1 MTGTLSHAEH
11 VAEPVV
17 EPAPTGA
24 DVDREGAAGDLGSRR
39 RAARG
44 PARAAPSPV
53 DDLTGLVR
61 WVLDIPAE
69 PGEPTIFNASVK
81 MAATTVYNEHPC
93 YDNNG
98 GSGLTAQD
106 ARGAALGEGLERYC
120 CSVYDH
126 GDLVVGTYDEVSRT
140 HPAVRPDD
148 LALFRPHVGT
158 APGTLPATAP
168 ASAHAHDVPL
178 AWVWAWRP
186 VPRSAVL
193 VPACLVYMPYFP
205 GTPDEVVLAPAVS
218 TGLACAATV
227 DDAVLRGLCEA
238 VERDAFMITWMNR
251 LPVPRVDLTSHP
263 RLRRVYEDRLARDG
277 LEYLLVRTTTDLG
290 VPSFLCVLLDH
301 RRSPTMISVGGAAG
315 LDPVRAATKA
325 MTEAVQTRE
334 WGKFLGGPEGRAPF
348 AAAYDDVRDFED
360 HVRLY
365 AYGDMEHAVEFL
377 RAGPVVGVDEGVPA
391 GSPAPAAA
399 PRSVAGDLAA
409 VLDRLDDAGLDVLA
423 LDLTTTDVAEAGY
436 RVART
441 IVPQLQPLDAD
452 HRLRFLGGRRLYE
465 APVRMGYRSGP
476 STVADLNPV
485 PHPYP

>member
-1 MTGTLSHAEH
+1 MTGTLSP
-11 VAEPVV
+11 AEPVAAGSP
-17 EPAPTGA
+17 PAPDEA
-24 DVDREGAAGDLGSRR
+24 RHP
-39 RAARG
+39 AARR
-44 PARAAPSPV
+44 PALGAPSPV

-126 GDLVVGTYDEVSRT
+126 GALLVGSYDEVSRT

-148 LALFRPHVGT
+148 LALFRPHVAT
-158 APGTLPATAP
+158 APG
-168 ASAHAHDVPL
+168 SAHAHDVPL

-186 VPRSAVL
+186 VARSAVL

-218 TGLACAATV
+218 TGLACASTL

-251 LPVPRVDLTSHP
+251 LPVPRVDLTSDP

-348 AAAYDDVRDFED
+348 AAEYDDVRDFED

-365 AYGDMEHAVEFL
+365 AYGDMERAVDFL
-377 RAGPVVGVDEGVPA
+377 RSGPVVGLDEGVGASSGPLA
-391 GSPAPAAA
+391 RG
-399 PRSVAGDLAA
+399 PRSVGADLAA
-409 VLDRLDDAGLDVLA
+409 VLGRLDDAGLDVLA
-423 LDLTTTDVAEAGY
+423 LDLTTTDVHEAGY

-465 APVRMGYRSGP
+465 APVRMGYRTAP

>member
-1 MTGTLSHAEH
+1 MTGTRSP
-11 VAEPVV
+11 AEPVTAGSP
-17 EPAPTGA
+17 PAP
-24 DVDREGAAGDLGSRR
+24 DAARHPAARL
-39 RAARG
+39 RAARHPVRG
-44 PARAAPSPV
+44 APSPV

-126 GDLVVGTYDEVSRT
+126 GDLLVGSYDEVSRA

-148 LALFRPHVGT
+148 LALFRPHVDT
-158 APGTLPATAP
+158 APG
-168 ASAHAHDVPL
+168 SAHAHDVPL

-186 VPRSAVL
+186 VARSAVL

-218 TGLACAATV
+218 TGLACASTV

-251 LPVPRVDLTSHP
+251 LPVPRVDLTSDP
-263 RLRRVYEDRLARDG
+263 RLRRVYADRLARDG

-348 AAAYDDVRDFED
+348 AAEYDDVRDFED

-365 AYGDMEHAVEFL
+365 AYGDMEHAVDFL
-377 RAGPVVGVDEGVPA
+377 RSGPLVGLDEGA
-391 GSPAPAAA
+391 GAPPGPPPPW
-399 PRSVAGDLAA
+399 PRSVGADLAT
-409 VLDRLDDAGLDVLA
+409 VLGRLDDAGLDVLA
-423 LDLTTTDVAEAGY
+423 LDLTTTDVHEAGY

-465 APVRMGYRSGP
+465 APVRMGYRTAP

>member
-1 MTGTLSHAEH
+1 MTGTRSPAES
-11 VAEPVV
+11 VTAGSP
-17 EPAPTGA
+17 PAP
-24 DVDREGAAGDLGSRR
+24 D
-39 RAARG
+39 AARHPAARLPAARR
-44 PARAAPSPV
+44 PARGAPSPV

-126 GDLVVGTYDEVSRT
+126 GDLLVGSYDEVSRT
-140 HPAVRPDD
+140 HPTVRPDD
-148 LALFRPHVGT
+148 LALFRPHVDT
-158 APGTLPATAP
+158 APG
-168 ASAHAHDVPL
+168 SAHAHDVPL

-186 VPRSAVL
+186 VARSAVL

-218 TGLACAATV
+218 TGLACASTV

-251 LPVPRVDLTSHP
+251 LPVPRVDLTSNP
-263 RLRRVYEDRLARDG
+263 RLRRVYADRLARDG

-348 AAAYDDVRDFED
+348 AAEYDDVRDFED

-365 AYGDMEHAVEFL
+365 AYGDMEHAVDFL
-377 RAGPVVGVDEGVPA
+377 RSGPLVGLDEGA
-391 GSPAPAAA
+391 GAPPGPPTPG
-399 PRSVAGDLAA
+399 PRSVGADLAT
-409 VLDRLDDAGLDVLA
+409 VLGRLDDAGLDVLA
-423 LDLTTTDVAEAGY
+423 LDLTTTDVHEAGY

-465 APVRMGYRSGP
+465 APVRMGYRTAP
-476 STVADLNPV
+476 STVADFNPV

>member
-1 MTGTLSHAEH
+1 MTGTLSHAEPLP
-11 VAEPVV
+11 EPAV
-17 EPAPTGA
+17 EPARARAVRAGEVPGA
-24 DVDREGAAGDLGSRR
+24 GPGSRR
-39 RAARG
+39 GSAAG
-44 PARAAPSPV
+44 PSRAAPSPV

-61 WVLDIPAE
+61 WVLDIPTE

-81 MAATTVYNEHPC
+81 MAATTVYSEHPC

-126 GDLVVGTYDEVSRT
+126 GDHLVGSYDEVSRT

-158 APGTLPATAP
+158 APGTAP
-168 ASAHAHDVPL
+168 GTAHARDVPL

-186 VPRSAVL
+186 LARSAVL

-227 DDAVLRGLCEA
+227 DDAVLRGVCEA

-263 RLRRVYEDRLARDG
+263 RLRRVYEERLARDG

-348 AAAYDDVRDFED
+348 AAEYDDVRDFED

-377 RAGPVVGVDEGVPA
+377 RTGPLVGVDEGVPA
-391 GSPAPAAA
+391 GSSTPTTG
-399 PRSVAGDLAA
+399 PRSVAADLAT
-409 VLDRLDDAGLDVLA
+409 VLGRLDDAGLDVLT

-465 APVRMGYRSGP
+465 APVRMGYRTAP

>member
-1 MTGTLSHAEH
+1 MTGTLSHAEPLPEPA
-11 VAEPVV
+11 VEPVPAGAARIR
-17 EPAPTGA
+17 EELGPDPAPRHPA
-24 DVDREGAAGDLGSRR
+24 AAGRS
-39 RAARG
+39 
-44 PARAAPSPV
+44 RAAPSPV

-81 MAATTVYNEHPC
+81 MAETTVYNEHPC

-120 CSVYDH
+120 CSVYDP
-126 GDLVVGTYDEVSRT
+126 GDLLVGSYDEVSRT

-148 LALFRPHVGT
+148 LALFHPHVGA
-158 APGTLPATAP
+158 APGPARGTA
-168 ASAHAHDVPL
+168 HTHDVPL

-186 VPRSAVL
+186 VARTAVL

-205 GTPDEVVLAPAVS
+205 ATAEEVVLAPAVS

-277 LEYLLVRTTTDLG
+277 LEYLLVRTTTDLA

-301 RRSPTMISVGGAAG
+301 RRTPTMISVGGAAG

-348 AAAYDDVRDFED
+348 AAGYDDVRDFED

-377 RAGPVVGVDEGVPA
+377 RAGPVVGVDEGVPGGSTASAA
-391 GSPAPAAA
+391 G
-399 PRSVAGDLAA
+399 PRSVAADLAS
-409 VLDRLDDAGLDVLA
+409 VLGRLDEAGLDVLA

-465 APVRMGYRSGP
+465 APVRMGYQTSP